1 MKRTVILLSLAI
13 FGLAAVCYG
22 LTRAVTLTRV
32 VMEQHK
38 RTMALEAM
46 LANSKP
52 LVVDTS
58 TQAILAGADRVETF
72 RLADFHEE
80 EDLTPEE
87 QTILS
92 GAHTLSLDN
101 HTVLR
106 TGPTQGRAFASALGN
121 ALAQA
126 DSGQAVAGQKGLMPS
141 CFDPGVAFRVW
152 QGKAHTDICVC
163 FYCSG
168 VEIITEDANHKVL
181 YQNETGLRYSRP
193 AFLALSKQAF
203 PQDRHLAA
211 LK

>member
-1 MKRTVILLSLAI
+1 MALGRKLRLGSRRGREKNLMKRTFLLLMVTIS
-13 FGLAAVCYG
+13 GLAVMGYG
-22 LTRAVTLTRV
+22 LTRTMTL
-32 VMEQHK
+32 K
-38 RTMALEAM
+38 AM

-52 LVVDTS
+52 LVLDAA

-80 EDLTPEE
+80 EDLTPQE
-87 QTILS
+87 QNILS

-101 HTVLR
+101 HAVLR
-106 TGPTQGRAFASALGN
+106 TGPTQGRVFASALGS

-126 DSGQAVAGQKGLMPS
+126 DSGQGAGIPS
-141 CFDPGVAFRVW
+141 CFDPGVGFRVW
-152 QGKAHTDICVC
+152 QGKSHTDICVC
-163 FYCSG
+163 FYCAA
-168 VEIITEDANHKVL
+168 VEIITEDAKHKVL
-181 YQNETGLRYSRP
+181 YHFQTGLRDSRP